1 MLVISQDPG
10 SGTKPVPCHLHVSFV
25 SRSPYSYYSGVQM
38 LKPRSNGYV
47 QDPTE
52 LSYKVENSVMKKNQ
66 PLNELINDPGLI
78 NFDRTLTRHQ
88 LVSVVV
94 PNPVFDELA
103 NGE

>member
-1 MLVISQDPG
+1 
-10 SGTKPVPCHLHVSFV
+10 
-25 SRSPYSYYSGVQM
+25 M

-52 LSYKVENSVMKKNQ
+52 LSYKVENSVMKNNQ

-78 NFDRTLTRHQ
+78 SFDRTLTRHQ

-94 PNPVFDELA
+94 PNPVFDGLA